1 MSTILLFLVALV
13 AGVLIAYSNY
23 RFFERGIVNFWIVG
37 GMGLVLSIGGLIL
50 EIGADSLLGTFLF
63 LIGAITLIYTCV
75 SAFLIAYE
83 EEPEE
88 EEVAD
93 NLQDRIDKMVNE
105 SKNK

>member
-23 RFFERGIVNFWIVG
+23 RFFERGIVNVWIVAG
-37 GMGLVLSIGGLIL
+37 IGLVLSIGGLVL

-63 LIGAITLIYTCV
+63 LIGAITLVYVSV

-88 EEVAD
+88 EAVAD